1 MSGEDNPMMDR
12 FDPPDTDDVDG
23 SAEEVPP
30 EEQVEDESSPDN
42 THDPDNSDN
51 TEQANETDD
60 SNGSEQDT
68 RRNRPH
74 TALYVSEELVDRVEE
89 RFNKINGQLMI
100 DGEEPLEK
108 HKHFYE
114 GLLQAGLENEDLE
127 EIVLNQRE
135 E

>member
-12 FDPPDTDDVDG
+12 FDPPDTDEDEDDG
-23 SAEEVPP
+23 ATEKESPQ
-30 EEQVEDESSPDN
+30 EQVRDRDSSDS
-42 THDPDNSDN
+42 THNPDNSDN
-51 TEQANETDD
+51 TDKTDN
-60 SNGSEQDT
+60 SKGSEQDT

-100 DGEEPLEK
+100 DGKEPLEK